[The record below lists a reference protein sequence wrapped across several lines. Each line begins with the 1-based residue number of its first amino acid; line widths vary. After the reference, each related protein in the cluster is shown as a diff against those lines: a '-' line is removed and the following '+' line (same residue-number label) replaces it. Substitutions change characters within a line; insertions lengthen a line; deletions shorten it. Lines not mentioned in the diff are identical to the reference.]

1 MRYSME
7 LNDQIIVKC
16 YRVFSCAKKVRKNDI
31 RGKYSPGMLAASEK
45 FLDHANQCATDAMKT
60 TLKKVIQKTAE
71 AD

>member
-1 MRYSME
+1 ME
-7 LNDQIIVKC
+7 FFLVLK
-16 YRVFSCAKKVRKNDI
+16 RWEKNDI